1 MFYNSA
7 CTKQNEVC
15 CSFTALSLCPNPCRQ
30 QDSSHQCSHFGRR
43 KTPLVAGS
51 ELTVSESKNYPGYT
65 VAFPTVPSQLRG
77 WDVCWNDTL
86 SRQLNSLLSE
96 ALQQH
101 PTHNL
106 PWRIFLLLLWC
117 LWEQFHVFHW
127 LLPTER
133 VCLNYNP
140 QKGPDIQSAFKK
152 QCFTWS
158 IKSSTYSGVFIEITE
173 MHYFLQPSWVPAQ
186 KLYPLLHRE
195 LCRFWKEQTKEQI
208 RTDWPIG

>member
-1 MFYNSA
+1 MCYILSSSDSSSSFKDSCLKKESIIKEQSYQLFYNSA

-86 SRQLNSLLSE
+86 SRQLNSLSSE

-101 PTHNL
+101 PRHDL
-106 PWRIFLLLLWC
+106 PWRIFRLLL
-117 LWEQFHVFHW
+117 
-127 LLPTER
+127 
-133 VCLNYNP
+133 
-140 QKGPDIQSAFKK
+140 
-152 QCFTWS
+152 
-158 IKSSTYSGVFIEITE
+158 
-173 MHYFLQPSWVPAQ
+173 
-186 KLYPLLHRE
+186 
-195 LCRFWKEQTKEQI
+195 
-208 RTDWPIG
+208 